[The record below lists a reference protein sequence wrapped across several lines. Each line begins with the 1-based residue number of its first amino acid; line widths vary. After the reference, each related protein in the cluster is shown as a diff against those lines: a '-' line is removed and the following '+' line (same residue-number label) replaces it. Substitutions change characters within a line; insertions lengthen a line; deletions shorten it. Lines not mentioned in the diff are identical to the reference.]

1 MRPSIGTRVTLY
13 VHLRPPSAFEAVTPF
28 DLNSVVARHSSD
40 GFAVMF
46 EGNYTPDVR
55 RMVDDAAA
63 VVAVPH

>member
-28 DLNSVVARHSSD
+28 ELNSVAARHSSD

-46 EGNYTPDVR
+46 EDNYSPDVR
-55 RMVDDAAA
+55 RVVDDAASL
-63 VVAVPH
+63 VAI